1 MIDIRLPDDVGAK
14 KTVAELRR
22 EWGKHLK
29 AYLAALY
36 VYGGRVATLA
46 QRKCPVD
53 TGYLRRSAYVTHPSH
68 SQATLYV
75 VDVGFY
81 APYAQSVHDNVRG
94 VRFRRGESHYLTK
107 AAAELA
113 PDSGRFI
120 ASKIGS
126 FIKSG
131 IGVDGVK
138 LPHPTGPLIGPQIH
152 PRVLRRRARQIR
164 AQRGDRDRFARAQR
178 HE

>member
-1 MIDIRLPDDVGAK
+1 VIEIRVGDTGAK

-22 EWGKHLK
+22 VWGNHLL

-46 QRKCPVD
+46 QRKTPVD

-68 SQATLYV
+68 RATTLWV
-75 VDVGFY
+75 IEVGFY
-81 APYAQSVHDNVRG
+81 APYAMSVHDNTRG
-94 VRFRRGESHYLTK
+94 VKFRVGGSHFLTR

-120 ASKIGS
+120 ASKLGS
-126 FIKSG
+126 FIRNG
-131 IGVDGVK
+131 TTIGSVK
-138 LPHPTGPLIGPQIH
+138 APHPTGPLIGPQIH
-152 PRVLRRRARQIR
+152 PRMQRRRARQ
-164 AQRGDRDRFARAQR
+164 ARAQR
-178 HE
+178 SERDRAARRMQHE